1 MDVHPRTWYRVG
13 RESGAWRG
21 KVRVDQ
27 TRDQHDNRP
36 DDERRW
42 QGTASAPPQTNPE
55 AFAANFRALSPALY
69 DFLDRLIGRNETANA
84 LMRQVASQAAMSA
97 ASADQWPSARAWLFA
112 RAYAALPTETSSAAA
127 DPGPYIVP
135 DPSLLPPVA
144 PESGL
149 DDMTRAVW
157 RAISAL
163 PIEQHALVH
172 LHIREAMVV
181 GEAASVLGIT
191 EREASDRLQRLI
203 PAVEAAS
210 RALFLIRFGRPRDPE
225 LDALLADLNITRLTP
240 EARATIEEYAETSST
255 AQAMLDA
262 VPPPLTVY
270 AALRPILPPASIA
283 EAAIASALPWLP
295 LVAQAT
301 TALDLPPET
310 PTTAIPE
317 APVRH
322 GTDAPTNLTPVAE
335 PWQYGDQQPDE
346 EPDGTRALD
355 IPVRQRVLQEEA
367 VFVPPRSTNRSRGP
381 LALLGLLG
389 GALVVIV
396 GAIVLILVRGDST
409 SGVSVTATVGS
420 GTTTPTIAPTSGLP
434 AVLLTSTAVAAT
446 IGTPTPIPTAT
457 TAPLP
462 ESTAPV
468 GSVTQPTS
476 AATPTP
482 LGVEPLA
489 TTALAT
495 TAIATLTD
503 ATALATPVD
512 TPAPPPIPQ
521 KSPTPRITPIPTEKP
536 APTQAPIHAPTATV
550 KPTTAP
556 TATIAVVKPTTGA
569 GGTLT
574 LNKGSIALGSA
585 GTSGTVT
592 LGNLGPTAI
601 GFTAKSS
608 TTWLSASPSR
618 GRVPADGSL
627 PVAVAINRAG
637 LAPGN
642 YSGTVT
648 FTTPSGTVST
658 VTVTFTV

>member
-69 DFLDRLIGRNETANA
+69 DFLDRLTGRNETANA

-255 AQAMLDA
+255 AHAMLDA

-270 AALRPILPPASIA
+270 AALRPIPPPAPIA
-283 EAAIASALPWLP
+283 EAAIAGALPWLP
-295 LVAQAT
+295 LVEQAT
-301 TALDLPPET
+301 TALDLPPEM
-310 PTTAIPE
+310 PTTAIP
-317 APVRH
+317 
-322 GTDAPTNLTPVAE
+322 DAPTGLTPVAE

-367 VFVPPRSTNRSRGP
+367 IFVPPRSTNRSRGP

-396 GAIVLILVRGDST
+396 GALVLFLVRGDAT

-420 GTTTPTIAPTSGLP
+420 GTATPTIAPTSGLP

-512 TPAPPPIPQ
+512 TPAPQ
-521 KSPTPRITPIPTEKP
+521 KSPTPRVTPIPTEKP
-536 APTQAPIHAPTATV
+536 APTQAPIHAPTATRAATV

-556 TATIAVVKPTTGA
+556 TATIAVGA
-569 GGTLT
+569 VGTLT

-618 GRVPADGSL
+618 GSVPADGSL

>member
-55 AFAANFRALSPALY
+55 VFAANFRALSPALY
-69 DFLDRLIGRNETANA
+69 DFLDRLTGRNETANA

-181 GEAASVLGIT
+181 GEA
-191 EREASDRLQRLI
+191 SDRLQRLI

-270 AALRPILPPASIA
+270 AALRPILPPAPIA

-301 TALDLPPET
+301 AALDLPPET

-317 APVRH
+317 APVRY

-396 GAIVLILVRGDST
+396 GALVLFLVRGDAT

-420 GTTTPTIAPTSGLP
+420 GTATPTIAPTSGLP

-489 TTALAT
+489 ATALAT

-512 TPAPPPIPQ
+512 TPAPQ
-521 KSPTPRITPIPTEKP
+521 KSPTPRVTPIPTEKP
-536 APTQAPIHAPTATV
+536 APTQAPIHAPTATRAATV

-556 TATIAVVKPTTGA
+556 TATIAVGA
-569 GGTLT
+569 VGTLT

-618 GRVPADGSL
+618 GSVPADGSL

>member
-1 MDVHPRTWYRVG
+1 VAGET
-13 RESGAWRG
+13 
-21 KVRVDQ
+21 RVDE

-36 DDERRW
+36 SDERRW
-42 QGTASAPPQTNPE
+42 QGTASAPPQTNPD
-55 AFAANFRALSPALY
+55 AFATNFRALSSSLY
-69 DFLDRLIGRNETANA
+69 DFLNRLTGRDETAEA

-112 RAYAALPTETSSAAA
+112 RAYAALPTEASSAAA
-127 DPGPYIVP
+127 DPGPYIMP

-163 PIEQHALVH
+163 PVEQHALVH

-255 AQAMLDA
+255 ARAMLDA

-270 AALRPILPPASIA
+270 AALRPIPPPAPIS
-283 EAAIASALPWLP
+283 EAAIAGALPWLP
-295 LVAQAT
+295 LVEQAT
-301 TALDLPPET
+301 TALDLPPEV

-317 APVRH
+317 APMRY
-322 GTDAPTNLTPVAE
+322 GTDASTDLTPVAE
-335 PWQYGDQQPDE
+335 SWQYGDQQSAG
-346 EPDGTRALD
+346 EPYGTRALD
-355 IPVRQRVLQEEA
+355 IPVRQRVVQDEA

-389 GALVVIV
+389 GALIVIV
-396 GAIVLILVRGDST
+396 GALVLFLVRGDST
-409 SGVSVTATVGS
+409 SGVSVTATVGG
-420 GTTTPTIAPTSGLP
+420 GTATPTIAPTSGLP
-434 AVLLTSTAVAAT
+434 SVLLTSTAVAAT

-457 TAPLP
+457 DAPLP
-462 ESTAPV
+462 PSTAPV
-468 GSVTQPTS
+468 GSVAQPTS

-482 LGVEPLA
+482 LSTEPLA
-489 TTALAT
+489 TAAIVTIAAGTPTDT
-495 TAIATLTD
+495 TSIP
-503 ATALATPVD
+503 TPVE
-512 TPAPPPIPQ
+512 TPTAKTTPLPRET
-521 KSPTPRITPIPTEKP
+521 PTPRVTPIPTEKP
-536 APTQAPIHAPTATV
+536 VPTQALVHTPTATRAVTV

-556 TATIAVVKPTTGA
+556 TATIA
-569 GGTLT
+569 GGTIT
-574 LNKGSIALGSA
+574 LNKGSIPLGSA

-592 LGNLGPTAI
+592 LGNLGPAAVA
-601 GFTAKSS
+601 FTAKSS
-608 TTWLSASPSR
+608 TTWLSVSPSR
-618 GRVPADGSL
+618 GSVPADGSL
-627 PVAVAINRAG
+627 PVAVTINRAG

-648 FTTPSGTVST
+648 FTTASGSVHA

>member
-1 MDVHPRTWYRVG
+1 M
-13 RESGAWRG
+13 
-21 KVRVDQ
+21 DQ
-27 TRDQHDNRP
+27 TRDQHDYRP
-36 DDERRW
+36 GDQRRW
-42 QGTASAPPQTNPE
+42 QGTASAPPQTDPE
-55 AFAANFRALSPALY
+55 AFAANFRSLSPALY
-69 DFLDRLIGRNETANA
+69 DFLDRLTGRDETANA

-97 ASADQWPSARAWLFA
+97 ASADQWPSVRAWLFA
-112 RAYAALPTETSSAAA
+112 RAYAALPAETSSTAA

-163 PIEQHALVH
+163 PVEQHALVH

-203 PAVEAAS
+203 PAVESAS

-240 EARATIEEYAETSST
+240 EARATIEEYAETSPT
-255 AQAMLDA
+255 ARAMLDA

-270 AALRPILPPASIA
+270 AALRPIPPPAPIA
-283 EAAIASALPWLP
+283 EAAIAGALPWLP
-295 LVAQAT
+295 LVEQAT
-301 TALDLPPET
+301 TALDLPPEM

-317 APVRH
+317 APVRY
-322 GTDAPTNLTPVAE
+322 GTDAPTDLTPVAE
-335 PWQYGDQQPDE
+335 PWQYGDQQPAE
-346 EPDGTRALD
+346 EPYGTRALD
-355 IPVRQRVLQEEA
+355 IPVRQRVVQDDA
-367 VFVPPRSTNRSRGP
+367 VFVPPRSTNRARGP

-389 GALVVIV
+389 GALIVIV
-396 GAIVLILVRGDST
+396 GALVLFLVRGDST

-420 GTTTPTIAPTSGLP
+420 GTATPTIAPTSGLP
-434 AVLLTSTAVAAT
+434 AALLTSTAVAAT

-462 ESTAPV
+462 ESTIPV

-482 LGVEPLA
+482 LGTEP
-489 TTALAT
+489 LAT
-495 TAIATLTD
+495 TAIATVAIATSTD
-503 ATALATPVD
+503 ATAIATPVEAPTSKV
-512 TPAPPPIPQ
+512 TPLPRE
-521 KSPTPRITPIPTEKP
+521 SPTPRVTPIPTEKP
-536 APTQAPIHAPTATV
+536 VSTQALVHAPTATRAATV
-550 KPTTAP
+550 KSTTA
-556 TATIAVVKPTTGA
+556 PTTGA
-569 GGTLT
+569 GGTIT

-585 GTSGTVT
+585 GASGTVT
-592 LGNLGPTAI
+592 LGNAGLTAV

-618 GRVPADGSL
+618 GSVPADGSL
-627 PVAVAINRAG
+627 PVAVTINRAG

-648 FTTPSGTVST
+648 FTTPSGSVSV